1 MCAAKQ
7 KTERASYIILKG
19 QRFQFSNYNLFL
31 YLKIV
36 SLFKLVSVAEETG
49 LNLSLSETFLS
60 GQHVTML
67 LIWVVADKF

>member
-67 LIWVVADKF
+67 LI